1 MPLARLLAMS
11 YRWFIDQLHQRL
23 AATGWDGIRPAYG
36 FVLLVVRSGPL
47 TPTALAGRLG
57 VTKQAASKLADA
69 MVSDGLIRR
78 AADGRDGRQRLLSL
92 APRGH
97 ELLAAVESIYVDLE
111 AEWERVLGRAALAGT
126 RQALSAVMLSVNEG
140 RYPDLR
146 PEAVD

>member
-1 MPLARLLAMS
+1 
-11 YRWFIDQLHQRL
+11 
-23 AATGWDGIRPAYG
+23 
-36 FVLLVVRSGPL
+36 VRSGPL

-111 AEWERVLGRAALAGT
+111 AEWERVLGRAALADT
-126 RQALSAVMLSVNEG
+126 RQALSTVMLSVNEG
-140 RYPDLR
+140 RHPDLR